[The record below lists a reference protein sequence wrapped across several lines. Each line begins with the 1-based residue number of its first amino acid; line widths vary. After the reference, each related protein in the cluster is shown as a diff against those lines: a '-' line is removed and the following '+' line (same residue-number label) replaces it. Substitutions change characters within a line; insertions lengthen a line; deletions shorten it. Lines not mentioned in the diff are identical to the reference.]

1 MKSKKK
7 MKITLNDY
15 IKAVKSADREMEK
28 EIYGN
33 GFKSK
38 NKVHKSAKN
47 YTRKV
52 KHKKSE
58 DNSSLSFLYFILKPL
73 ARYFDFLL
81 ECKLVLSS
89 F

>member
-1 MKSKKK
+1 MKNKKK

-28 EIYGN
+28 EIYGH

-38 NKVHKSAKN
+38 NKVHKSIKN

-58 DNSSLSFLYFILKPL
+58 DNSSLYFLVYIIKSFANIFRFSIYF
-73 ARYFDFLL
+73 
-81 ECKLVLSS
+81 
-89 F
+89 

>member
-1 MKSKKK
+1 MKNKKK

-15 IKAVKSADREMEK
+15 IKAVKSADREIEK

-33 GFKSK
+33 GFKTK
-38 NKVHKSAKN
+38 NKIHKSIKN

-58 DNSSLSFLYFILKPL
+58 DNSSLYCF
-73 ARYFDFLL
+73 
-81 ECKLVLSS
+81 
-89 F
+89 